1 MGRGL
6 GETQRRIGLCLL
18 EQRLDANELV
28 KLVYKARPT
37 KSRLNTIWAAL
48 RGMEARGMIAPAG
61 GMTMG
66 GFRRWE
72 LTKQGREDIESLKKE
87 GKPQAFKPGVIEGG
101 KT

>member
-6 GETQRRIGLCLL
+6 GETQQQIGLCLL
-18 EQRLDANELV
+18 EQRLDAKELA
-28 KLVYKARPT
+28 KRVYKARPT

-48 RGMEARGMIAPAG
+48 RGMEARGMVMPVG
-61 GMTMG
+61 GISMG

-87 GKPQAFKPGVIEGG
+87 RKAGG
-101 KT
+101 LTVVK